1 MSLVIKLTSLLIF
14 NVIQNLLNLITLFSI
29 FGALPALPVKL
40 RILFAEKKTLAV
52 FGDQRAAVAIFAGHL
67 AQKSNQ
73 GQLLPKLASS
83 KSIMSSKTVQKNS
96 FLSSKT
102 IQECRENA

>member
-40 RILFAEKKTLAV
+40 RVLFAEKKTLAV
-52 FGDQRAAVAIFAGHL
+52 FGDQRAAVAIFATT
-67 AQKSNQ
+67 ARTFSTKVKSRAAS
-73 GQLLPKLASS
+73 PKTCV
-83 KSIMSSKTVQKNS
+83 K
-96 FLSSKT
+96 
-102 IQECRENA
+102 